1 MSEIKLLSRLLISA
15 SFSCEIS
22 LSFLSSLM
30 TFPNA
35 SSIVKIAPYRRKP
48 NRTEGDIL
56 LTKGNR

>member
-1 MSEIKLLSRLLISA
+1 
-15 SFSCEIS
+15 
-22 LSFLSSLM
+22 M

-56 LTKGNR
+56 LTIGNIALIVNPPPD